1 MNLMDS
7 QQWKNMLA
15 LEGFPIVYEWHD
27 NPYTIYPLHS
37 HQGKVSFYVV
47 HWSVTFDF
55 NGVEETVVSGERF
68 DVPVNIEHS
77 AIVWPEGC
85 DYIVW
90 QMYED
95 DA

>member
-1 MNLMDS
+1 MDS

-47 HWSVTFDF
+47 H
-55 NGVEETVVSGERF
+55 
-68 DVPVNIEHS
+68 
-77 AIVWPEGC
+77 
-85 DYIVW
+85 
-90 QMYED
+90 
-95 DA
+95 